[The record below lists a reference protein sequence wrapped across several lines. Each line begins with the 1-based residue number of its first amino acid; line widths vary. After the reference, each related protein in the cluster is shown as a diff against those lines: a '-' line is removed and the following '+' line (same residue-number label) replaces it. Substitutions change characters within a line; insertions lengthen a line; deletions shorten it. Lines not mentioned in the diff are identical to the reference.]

1 MNLIEYFGKFHPLAV
16 HLPIGILSIF
26 LVLGF
31 FVRRKELNN
40 SYAVIRII
48 LLVSALASSLSA
60 ITGFILMSFGSY
72 SGNLMTAHQVL
83 GFSLTGINW
92 LVFWKLKYLLQTS
105 ILIFRISLF
114 LILLP
119 MILTGHL
126 GGSLTHGEDFLTPPP
141 PAQWFSSE
149 SVVEKDIT
157 PGTNVYEA
165 VSVIL
170 GQKCISCHGKN
181 KQKGGL
187 RLDSREALM
196 AGGES
201 GLLFRAGSSSLLVER
216 ITLPLNDEEHM
227 PPKERRQLTKTE
239 IDFLVW
245 WVETGANFDKAF
257 LDLDFPDSLHGI
269 LTQKLVADPMIPE
282 GDVEQADEAALDRLR
297 ALGVVVQPVARDV
310 NYLTVNF
317 VNVLNHKISDA
328 ITELSQIE
336 MQLISLSIDDQQL
349 SQASW
354 EVVGTL
360 STLRKLQAK
369 NTNLDDTQ
377 LVNLQSLENLVT
389 LNLVGTPIT
398 LSGLKHLE
406 GLENLRNVYLYQTGI
421 IASDFGSIQNLFPQA
436 VIDTGNYQ
444 VPILESDTTVFK
456 LP

>member
-31 FVRRKELNN
+31 FVSRKELNH
-40 SYAVIRII
+40 AVAIIRIM
-48 LLVSALASSLSA
+48 LLGSALTASISA
-60 ITGFILMSFGSY
+60 VTGFILMSSGSY
-72 SGNLMTAHQVL
+72 SGNLMTGHQVL
-83 GFSLTGINW
+83 GFALTFINW
-92 LVFWKLKYLLQTS
+92 LVFFKLKYLLHAKV
-105 ILIFRISLF
+105 LVYRGSLF
-114 LILLP
+114 LILIL
-119 MILTGHL
+119 MILTGHA

-141 PAQWFSSE
+141 PSQWFVSE
-149 SVVEKDIT
+149 PEEEIEISPASKAYEVVDLI
-157 PGTNVYEA
+157 VQ
-165 VSVIL
+165 
-170 GQKCISCHGKN
+170 QKCASCHGKN

-187 RLDSREALM
+187 RMDTQSAML
-196 AGGES
+196 AGGKN
-201 GLLFRAGSSSLLVER
+201 GTLFDGKDASLLIQR
-216 ITLPLNDEEHM
+216 ITLPQDDEEHM
-227 PPKERRQLTKTE
+227 PPKDRKQLTKSE
-239 IDFLVW
+239 LDFLIW
-245 WVETGANFDKAF
+245 WVEAGANFDKTLLE
-257 LDLDFPDSLHGI
+257 LDYPDSLHGI
-269 LTQKLVADPMIPE
+269 LTQKVVADVLIPE
-282 GDVEQADEAALDRLR
+282 ADVEKADDAAIDKLR

-328 ITELSQIE
+328 ISELSQIE
-336 MQLISLSIDDQQL
+336 MQLISLNIDDQQL

-369 NTNLDDTQ
+369 NTNLDDAHM
-377 LVNLQSLENLVT
+377 VNLQSLENLVS

-406 GLENLRNVYLYQTGI
+406 GLENLRNVYLYQTGV
-421 IASDFGSIQNLFPQA
+421 IASDFGSLQNLFPQA

-444 VPILESDTTVFK
+444 VPILESDTTVFT